1 MTSSQKQPR
10 SLDGL
15 FFDGPIERVAA
26 HYKIDEE
33 PSEVEA
39 WAYANAERRW
49 NELLSLRTRMMRWN
63 YGAEQRLERVLKVT
77 RRS

>member
-1 MTSSQKQPR
+1 MSPSQNQPR

-15 FFDGPIERVAA
+15 FFDGPIDRVAA
-26 HYKIDEE
+26 SYKIDEE

-39 WAYANAERRW
+39 WAFATAEQRW
-49 NELLSLRTRMMRWN
+49 NELLSLRTRMMRWT

-77 RRS
+77 RRP